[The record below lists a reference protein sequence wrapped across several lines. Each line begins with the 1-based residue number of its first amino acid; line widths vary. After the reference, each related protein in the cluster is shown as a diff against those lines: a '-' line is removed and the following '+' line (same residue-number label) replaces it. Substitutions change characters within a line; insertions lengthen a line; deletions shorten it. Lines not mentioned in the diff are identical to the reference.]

1 VEAPL
6 MRTSRTDADLDEA
19 LRRCARGERAA
30 LRAIYDAEAPR
41 MLGVAARI
49 LRRQSLAEEAV
60 HDAFVQIWQ
69 QAGTFDPSRGRART
83 WLYAVV
89 RHRALNILRGEV
101 RTELVDDFE
110 PMNLISEEEDPEQ
123 AIQRLSEA
131 SALRRCLERIEPV
144 RRRAVVLAYMHGLSH
159 GELAARLGVPLGTM
173 KSWLRRS
180 LMALREC
187 LS

>member
-1 VEAPL
+1 VPLTTETAGAPE
-6 MRTSRTDADLDEA
+6 LDDA
-19 LRRCARGERAA
+19 LRRCARGDRKA
-30 LRAIYDAEAPR
+30 LRAIYDAEGPR
-41 MLGVAARI
+41 MLGVATRI
-49 LRRQSLAEEAV
+49 LRRRSLAEEAV
-60 HDAFVQIWQ
+60 HDAFIQIWQ
-69 QAGTFDPSRGRART
+69 QAETFDPSRGRART

-101 RTELVDDFE
+101 RTDLVDDFE
-110 PMNLISEEEDPEQ
+110 PMNLTSEEEDPEQ
-123 AIQRLSEA
+123 VMLRLSDA
-131 SALRRCLERIEPV
+131 SALRRCLAHLEPV

-159 GELAARLGVPLGTM
+159 GELAARFGVPLGTM